1 MQRTWVEE
9 QGLRRS
15 KEGIDKLRT
24 DLSQMLAKRELE
36 KNGER
41 SDENGRSQGFVDCLR
56 SSLQSVERAMLELD
70 VYETQFKAVES
81 AQWDDEAIDATL
93 SIVRES
99 DEEKLERCEAAIT
112 RLIGLKEKCHQWPAL
127 VEQIDREIAKTKEIA
142 RMLGYNMYEVEL
154 IEERCTTQ
162 LVLAKTHKE
171 ARDKGL
177 AKQGVVTDVD
187 DSVTAKREPRVR
199 LEGRLI
205 TKHEME

>member
-1 MQRTWVEE
+1 MQKTWVEE

-15 KEGIDKLRT
+15 KEGIDNLRKE
-24 DLSQMLAKRELE
+24 LSQMLAKRELE
-36 KNGER
+36 KQSEQ
-41 SDENGRSQGFVDCLR
+41 DYENGRSQGFVDCLR

-70 VYETQFKAVES
+70 VYDTQFKRVEE
-81 AQWDDEAIDATL
+81 AQWDGDTIDAAL
-93 SIVRES
+93 NIVRES
-99 DEEKLERCEAAIT
+99 DEEKLERCEAGMR
-112 RLIGLKEKCHQWPAL
+112 RLIGLKEKCRSWPDL
-127 VEQIDREIAKTKEIA
+127 ITQIDREIAKTKEIA
-142 RMLGYNMYEVEL
+142 RMLGHNTYEVEL

-162 LVLAKTHKE
+162 LVLAKTHKK